1 MKPCSESRLRT
12 DPVQSTSMAWYS
24 AKPSMKRVVRIID
37 PEIENKREA
46 VMDIAGSALADLID
60 IEKEM
65 PKLLEEIR
73 TKKNE
78 ISAHMVQM

>member
-1 MKPCSESRLRT
+1 MG
-12 DPVQSTSMAWYS
+12 
-24 AKPSMKRVVRIID
+24 IG
-37 PEIENKREA
+37 
-46 VMDIAGSALADLID
+46 GSALADLID